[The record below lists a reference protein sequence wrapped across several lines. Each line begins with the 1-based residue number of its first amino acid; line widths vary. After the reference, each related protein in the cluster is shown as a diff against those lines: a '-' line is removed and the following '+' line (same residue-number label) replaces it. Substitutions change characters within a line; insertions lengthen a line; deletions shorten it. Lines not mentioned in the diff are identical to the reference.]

1 MAYEDEQGTVP
12 LLPFDS
18 DCNVDIDDIFVNL
31 ELILKEKSS
40 NSEKR
45 VQLDT
50 YNDIFCLQK
59 KVTEAPFLRVL
70 VKGGPGSGKTTL
82 TSKIAYDWAQS
93 TKGASFPV
101 LSRYDLLFVL
111 NMRYMDQEVS
121 LVDAIFDQL
130 LPSDS
135 KVSKDALQAYIVENA
150 SKVAIILDGADEFP
164 GKIAKSK
171 SGRYILDVVCNKMLR
186 ECCVIVTTRPHMVN
200 KVVEFCTQYCLI
212 DVTGFSR
219 PNVFQYVGRFFQ
231 VRPYTPEDEF
241 YEKVISKEFLRDD
254 EGVKQQQ
261 NEAITSEESDELSVD
276 TFLKEIHHSE
286 SLFSLSCIPVILTM
300 MCVLW
305 RGSRNLPE
313 RIADLYHEV
322 VHYFAQRWFEKQHDD
337 SESDIIENHISKSLG
352 SMALNTLLED
362 RLYFSAKEFHS
373 AEVLSKSCSI
383 GIILPERRRKRLH
396 ITQDY
401 RFFHKTF
408 QEYFAA
414 FYWASLVDDSSQFK
428 QYLIH
433 ITPKSVDSFDYILR
447 FCCGLSEK
455 AAEMIIHHV
464 VAISM
469 GNIIS
474 NNTCHLKLERIAD
487 KSSPSW
493 SRGFQLLFESR
504 CYRLVYLMLRWFE
517 AHTIEIEVHCR
528 IHAKADLKACF
539 DYFLDCF
546 ARISP
551 MGNIGYNALVFH
563 FSSIPTNLAVS
574 NDSHPVPGSDVSRMS
589 KLAKCLCKHSQKKL
603 LKITLDITTQFEGSI
618 KLAREFFDM
627 IVDFPFRHLHIL
639 LNCEITYER
648 ALSSIPSLYIYDSKW
663 VATMLHQLG
672 SQIGHRIMFP
682 YFLEITSPIDRDLD
696 ISPLLNGFCDSSS
709 CTHIANFRC
718 NSCQFDAEAMTVFIS
733 KLQLVSLM
741 IDQKKWKYINIEGTI
756 PSIPTVREGINPLN
770 SITLPRFLRAINL
783 SYIDGFYLWNTE
795 ISNWS
800 ISALKNITTKLSCI
814 SLCNTTITLE
824 GCQDLFSYLANKPGT
839 NLRSL
844 TFSGNQIGQ
853 QGALSFHF
861 NTCIALPDP
870 RTQHHQML
878 PLSEALRLLRR
889 WERRTG

>member
-18 DCNVDIDDIFVNL
+18 DSNVDIDDIFVNL

-59 KVTEAPFLRVL
+59 KVTEAPYLRVL

-93 TKGASFPV
+93 TKGSSSPV

-111 NMRYMDQEVS
+111 NMRYMDQEMS

-135 KVSKDALQAYIVENA
+135 KVSKDALEAYIVENA

-164 GKIAKSK
+164 GKITKSK
-171 SGRYILDVVCNKMLR
+171 SGHYILDVVCNKMLR
-186 ECCVIVTTRPHMVN
+186 ECCVIITTRPHMVN
-200 KVVEFCTQYCLI
+200 KVVEFYTQYCLVE
-212 DVTGFSR
+212 VTGFSR
-219 PNVFQYVGRFFQ
+219 PNVFRYVGRFFQ

-254 EGVKQQQ
+254 EGVKQPQ
-261 NEAITSEESDELSVD
+261 NEATTSEESDEQFVD
-276 TFLKEIHHSE
+276 TFLKEIHRSE

-300 MCVLW
+300 LCVLW

-373 AEVLSKSCSI
+373 AEVLNKSCSI
-383 GIILPERRRKRLH
+383 GIVLPERRRKRLH
-396 ITQDY
+396 ITQHY

-414 FYWASLVDDSSQFK
+414 FYWGSLADDSSQFK

-504 CYRLVYLMLRWFE
+504 CYRLVYLMLQWFQ

-528 IHAKADLKACF
+528 IHAKTDLKACF

-546 ARISP
+546 ERISP
-551 MGNIGYNALVFH
+551 KGNIGYTCNALVFQ
-563 FSSIPTNLAVS
+563 FSSIPTTLVVNYDL
-574 NDSHPVPGSDVSRMS
+574 GSDVSRMS
-589 KLAKCLCKHSQKKL
+589 KLAKCLCKHSQKL
-603 LKITLDITTQFEGSI
+603 LKITLDITTPFEECI
-618 KLAREFFDM
+618 QLAREFFNM
-627 IVDFPFRHLHIL
+627 IGDFPFRHLHIL
-639 LNCEITYER
+639 LNCGITYQQGVSGHPY
-648 ALSSIPSLYIYDSKW
+648 LWKYDSKQ

-672 SQIGHRIMFP
+672 SQIGHMITFP
-682 YFLEITSPIDRDLD
+682 YVLEISSPIDRDLD
-696 ISPLLNGFCDSSS
+696 ISPLLNGFCESPS
-709 CTHIANFRC
+709 CTNIANFRC

-741 IDQKKWKYINIEGTI
+741 IDQKKME
-756 PSIPTVREGINPLN
+756 V
-770 SITLPRFLRAINL
+770 
-783 SYIDGFYLWNTE
+783 
-795 ISNWS
+795 
-800 ISALKNITTKLSCI
+800 
-814 SLCNTTITLE
+814 
-824 GCQDLFSYLANKPGT
+824 
-839 NLRSL
+839 
-844 TFSGNQIGQ
+844 
-853 QGALSFHF
+853 H
-861 NTCIALPDP
+861 
-870 RTQHHQML
+870 
-878 PLSEALRLLRR
+878 
-889 WERRTG
+889 